1 MLASAISQ
9 SKSAV
14 QLRLFAPRKKAL
26 ASAFVNRV
34 WKSSG
39 VYPTRILARM
49 APFRAFD
56 KTLHFGSDVQVAL
69 YIAWMAL

>member
-14 QLRLFAPRKKAL
+14 QLRLLAPRRKAL
-26 ASAFVNRV
+26 ASAFANRA
-34 WKSSG
+34 WKSSS
-39 VYPTRILARM
+39 VYPPRILARM
-49 APFRAFD
+49 ALFLASD